1 MTCRWQTS
9 RSGPLLEDV
18 VACLRVL
25 RAHPS
30 FAGLVLT
37 EVNPTHDAGGSLLS
51 RYVDGVV
58 RSLAA

>member
-1 MTCRWQTS
+1 
-9 RSGPLLEDV
+9 V

-30 FAGLVLT
+30 FAGLVMT
-37 EVNPTHDAGGSLLS
+37 EVNPTHDSDGSQLS
-51 RYVDGVV
+51 RYADGVV

>member
-1 MTCRWQTS
+1 VREVAQ
-9 RSGPLLEDV
+9 RLEDV

-30 FAGLVLT
+30 FAGLVVT
-37 EVNPTHDAGGSLLS
+37 EVNPTHDADGSQLS